1 MSDVNKIKYSDE
13 STLLFLI
20 QLVYTE
26 INKYVLKVDGKGLS
40 QEDFTTTLKNKLDGI
55 DLSKYST
62 TEQMNIAIN
71 QAVGEITGISFD
83 GPYESLTALK
93 AAVPTG
99 STGVIYLV
107 TNGATEPDVNDE
119 YYWNANTSKYELF
132 GTTKVDLST
141 CVKYADLTAIT
152 QEEINIIWTSVFG

>member
-1 MSDVNKIKYSDE
+1 MADVNKIKYSDE

-40 QEDFTTTLKNKLDGI
+40 QEDFTTTLKNKLTGI

-62 TEQMNIAIN
+62 TEQMNTAIN
-71 QAVGEITGISFD
+71 QAVGQITGISFD
-83 GPYESLTALK
+83 GPYSSLAALK

-99 STGVIYLV
+99 SEGVIYLV
-107 TNGATEPDVNDE
+107 SNGGTEPDTNDE
-119 YYWNANTSKYELF
+119 YYWNSKISKYEFF

-152 QEEINIIWTSVFG
+152 QDEVNTIWTSVFG

>member
-20 QLVYTE
+20 QLFFTE
-26 INKYVLKVDGKGLS
+26 INKYVLKVD
-40 QEDFTTTLKNKLDGI
+40 FTTTLKNKLTGI

-62 TEQMNIAIN
+62 TEQMNAAIN
-71 QAVGEITGISFD
+71 QAVGQITGISFD
-83 GPYESLTALK
+83 GPYVSLAALK
-93 AAVPTG
+93 TAVPTG
-99 STGVIYLV
+99 SSGVIYLV
-107 TNGATEPDVNDE
+107 SNGGTEPDTNDE
-119 YYWNANTSKYELF
+119 YYWNSKTNKYEFF

-152 QEEINIIWTSVFG
+152 QDEVNTIWTSVFG

>member
-20 QLVYTE
+20 QLFFTE

-62 TEQMNIAIN
+62 TEQMTQAIN
-71 QAVGEITGISFD
+71 QAVGQITGISFD
-83 GPYESLTALK
+83 GPYASLAALK

-99 STGVIYLV
+99 SAGVIYLV
-107 TNGATEPDVNDE
+107 SNGGTEPDTNDE
-119 YYWNANTSKYELF
+119 YYWNSKTSKYEFF
-132 GTTKVDLST
+132 GTTKVDLSA
-141 CVKYADLTAIT
+141 CVKYADLTSIT
-152 QEEINIIWTSVFG
+152 QDEVNTIWTSVFG